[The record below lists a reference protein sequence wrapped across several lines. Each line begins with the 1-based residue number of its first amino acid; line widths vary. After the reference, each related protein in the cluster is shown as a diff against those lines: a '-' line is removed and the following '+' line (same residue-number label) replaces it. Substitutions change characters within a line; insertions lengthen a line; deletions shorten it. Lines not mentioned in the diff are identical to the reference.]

1 MSFTGMDIPAVRTL
15 ATTMNRD
22 ADQVHQLMTQL
33 THQLQSTPWHGP
45 DRERFLSEW
54 QSTHV
59 ARLTSVV
66 NALHEAAQR
75 ATANA
80 NEQEQVSSR

>member
-1 MSFTGMDIPAVRTL
+1 MASG
-15 ATTMNRD
+15 TTE
-22 ADQVHQLMTQL
+22 
-33 THQLQSTPWHGP
+33 GP
-45 DRERFLSEW
+45 VEVSRERFLSEW